1 MQFGSAAATRKFEPI
16 ENVKFKREK
25 DLISPLQMYSNNQNS
40 FGKME
45 FDDFATLALER
56 FSVLQLIENIGT
68 RHMKGSNEY
77 IKKIDEEL
85 RKNGFLKSLY
95 CSVGFNSINYL
106 LILLI

>member
-1 MQFGSAAATRKFEPI
+1 MQFGSAAIRKFEPI

-25 DLISPLQMYSNNQNS
+25 DLISPLQMYTNNLTS

-56 FSVLQLIENIGT
+56 FSILQLIENVGT

-77 IKKIDEEL
+77 LKKIDEEL
-85 RKNGFLKSLY
+85 RKNGFLKSLH
-95 CSVGFNSINYL
+95 CSVSSNCMYFL
-106 LILLI
+106 